1 MAANEFGNNNEPAPN
16 PYAVPESLT
25 QTGQPPVLPGTP
37 GPQELATRWQ
47 RFAANFLDNI
57 LLAIVAIPFAILAYA
72 VISLWIPLETLTTV
86 QDEILS
92 SVIVLP
98 LLLAGLLGLHGY
110 LLATRGQSIGKYALG
125 IQVVDNDEGRILRL
139 TSIVLKRYFP
149 VFAMQLIPFVG
160 RFLILIDAL
169 MIFGQ
174 EQRCL
179 HDNIAN
185 TKVIVYD
192 PNAR

>member
-1 MAANEFGNNNEPAPN
+1 MATNEFGSNNESSPN

-25 QTGQPPVLPGTP
+25 QTDQPPVLPGTT

-72 VISLWIPLETLTTV
+72 VLSLWIPLDSLSTIE
-86 QDEILS
+86 DEILS
-92 SVIVLP
+92 SVIILP

-125 IQVVDNDEGRILRL
+125 IQVVDNDEGRILKL
-139 TSIVLKRYFP
+139 MSIVLKRYLP
-149 VFAMQLIPFVG
+149 VFVMQLIPFVG
-160 RFLILIDAL
+160 RFLMLIDAL

-174 EQRCL
+174 DQRCL

-192 PNAR
+192 PNAK